1 MLSEIELRKHIDKI
15 VLWIQDY
22 VNKVGAKGVVIGNS
36 GGKDSATVI
45 ALASLALGKEKVL
58 TVGMPCQSK
67 EKDLEDAKLVAQTFG
82 VKILEIN
89 LTDTYEKLEKELNTK
104 IGNELS
110 EEAKINIKPRLRMTT
125 IYAIAQNYNYLVM
138 GTGNLCEAMVGY
150 TTKWG
155 DSASDFNPIANFTV
169 DEVLKMGE
177 ILGVPEKIIKKTPSD
192 GLSDKSDEEKMGI
205 TYKEV
210 AEYIE
215 IGKTN
220 EEKMK
225 KIEKRYMNSKHKREK
240 IPTYDFERKNYLN
253 ELK

>member
-15 VLWIQDY
+15 VLWMQEY

-82 VKILEIN
+82 IKILEIN

-104 IGNELS
+104 TGEELA

-125 IYAIAQNYNYLVM
+125 LYAIAQNYNYLVM
-138 GTGNLCEAMVGY
+138 G
-150 TTKWG
+150 
-155 DSASDFNPIANFTV
+155 NF
-169 DEVLKMGE
+169 LF
-177 ILGVPEKIIKKTPSD
+177 P
-192 GLSDKSDEEKMGI
+192 
-205 TYKEV
+205 
-210 AEYIE
+210 
-215 IGKTN
+215 
-220 EEKMK
+220 
-225 KIEKRYMNSKHKREK
+225 
-240 IPTYDFERKNYLN
+240 
-253 ELK
+253 